1 MNKLEELSQ
10 GWKCHMTRP
19 VDCKN
24 CPYFGGNSNKGCWAG
39 LEKETFTFISD
50 MLEEK
55 MKGMSADE
63 IMARFFD

>member
-1 MNKLEELSQ
+1 
-10 GWKCHMTRP
+10 MTRP

-39 LEKETFTFISD
+39 LENETFIFISD

>member
-1 MNKLEELSQ
+1 MNKLKELNQ

-39 LEKETFTFISD
+39 LENDTFIFISD
-50 MLEEK
+50 M
-55 MKGMSADE
+55 MKAEQERMSVDE